1 MEEYIKV
8 AVGEDSFLYIRN
20 ELLGILGTTHE
31 FDPNHCL
38 LNIKTGEKI
47 QEKTFYKQI
56 WGEDSR
62 PLPEPNYG
70 DLYDWVIYYYGEQT
84 PVADIL
90 LKKEGD

>member
-8 AVGEDSFLYIRN
+8 AVGEDSFLYIHN
-20 ELLGILGTTHE
+20 ECLGTLGTTHE

-38 LNIKTGEKI
+38 LNTKTGEKI
-47 QEKTFYKQI
+47 KEKTFYKQI
-56 WGEDSR
+56 WGED
-62 PLPEPNYG
+62 YG
-70 DLYDWVIYYYGEQT
+70 DLCDWVIYYYGEQI